1 MSKIIEKKAVAVVDY
16 AAYKRSLDWME
27 VIMHYLNLIS
37 ETSIDNDVR
46 KLISDNLVDAYTG
59 FKEGF
64 IEDRIETAV
73 KPKNI
78 GENIADKIKFR
89 LKSKVKRREA

>member
-16 AAYKRSLDWME
+16 AAYKCSLDCME
-27 VIMHYLNLIS
+27 VLMHYLNSIS

-46 KLISDNLVDAYTG
+46 KLISENLVDAYTG

-64 IEDRIETAV
+64 IKDRIETAV

-78 GENIADKIKFR
+78 AKNITDKIPFEI
-89 LKSKVKRREA
+89 KVKRKEA

>member
-16 AAYKRSLDWME
+16 AAYKCSLDYME
-27 VIMHYLNLIS
+27 VLMHYLNSIS

-46 KLISDNLVDAYTG
+46 KLISDNLVNAYTG

-64 IEDRIETAV
+64 IEDRIKTTV

-78 GENIADKIKFR
+78 GKNIADKIPFEIK
-89 LKSKVKRREA
+89 KKRKGA

>member
-1 MSKIIEKKAVAVVDY
+1 MSKIIEKKTIAVVDY
-16 AAYKRSLDWME
+16 AAYKCSLDYME
-27 VIMHYLNLIS
+27 VLMHYLNSIS

-46 KLISDNLVDAYTG
+46 KLISDNLVNAYTG

-64 IEDRIETAV
+64 IEGRIETTV

-78 GENIADKIKFR
+78 GKNIADKIPFEIK
-89 LKSKVKRREA
+89 KKRKEA

>member
-1 MSKIIEKKAVAVVDY
+1 MSKIIEKKKVTVVDY
-16 AAYKRSLDWME
+16 VNYQCSLDDIEALMGY
-27 VIMHYLNLIS
+27 MNSIS
-37 ETSIDNDVR
+37 ETSINDDVR
-46 KLISDNLVDAYTG
+46 KKISEILVRAYTG

-78 GENIADKIKFR
+78 AKNIADKIPIEIKW
-89 LKSKVKRREA
+89 KGKEA